1 MMSLNSPC
9 PPPGPSSW
17 SDTRAMLAGWGTPR
31 VGPKPVGRGFPWR
44 APARHQHLQGGSRER
59 HPNSTGRT
67 RRDSAWEAQ
76 AGTAACR
83 SCPCRGTPYGTQKA
97 RWHRGVPPASLI
109 RGRESQASGNL
120 GPQGAPPPHAHPV
133 TPEGQ
138 DAALAEIP
146 SPGWHQ
152 TGHPRLGEG
161 GRAREPRWER
171 GKGGRACS
179 SRRRGGGGGGGRDR
193 HVWEKPRSP
202 SPGRGEPSAAG
213 RDRTGPALG
222 RGQLPARPP
231 RSPGGDF
238 DPAGGRACPH
248 LLPAGCAAAAAA
260 PPALRYPPPPGRPP
274 PAPAPRSRPAPA
286 PPPRPA
292 RRCAGPPPRLE
303 RLGVGE

>member
-120 GPQGAPPPHAHPV
+120 GPQGAPPPPR
-133 TPEGQ
+133 P
-138 DAALAEIP
+138 P
-146 SPGWHQ
+146 
-152 TGHPRLGEG
+152 GHPGGAGRSPSRDTVPRLAPNGT
-161 GRAREPRWER
+161 PPL
-171 GKGGRACS
+171 
-179 SRRRGGGGGGGRDR
+179 GGGGQSKGAPLG
-193 HVWEKPRSP
+193 
-202 SPGRGEPSAAG
+202 AG
-213 RDRTGPALG
+213 
-222 RGQLPARPP
+222 
-231 RSPGGDF
+231 
-238 DPAGGRACPH
+238 
-248 LLPAGCAAAAAA
+248 
-260 PPALRYPPPPGRPP
+260 
-274 PAPAPRSRPAPA
+274 
-286 PPPRPA
+286 
-292 RRCAGPPPRLE
+292 
-303 RLGVGE
+303 